1 MVAGQS
7 WVGDVL
13 TQERH
18 QQGGRVL
25 LCRRPC
31 REQLRAFTKSSQ
43 ATASAAPHLNEG
55 EEAQSGA
62 DTSHSDG
69 SDSVNHAAPRNSA
82 RDSIQEVATRLDFG
96 DGNGCSPTRARPETR
111 EVSTQTDER
120 PQAREVSIQTEE
132 RRWHGVHMERARTV
146 PEQPGYKRLLRSLRG
161 EADALPPLKEADVL
175 HEHEKPWT

>member
-82 RDSIQEVATRLDFG
+82 RDSIQGVATRLDFG
-96 DGNGCSPTRARPETR
+96 STRNTGSVHPDRRGATSTGSVNPDRGASLAWRSHGARADCTR
-111 EVSTQTDER
+111 TSR
-120 PQAREVSIQTEE
+120 LQALAAQPALSQ
-132 RRWHGVHMERARTV
+132 GPPV
-146 PEQPGYKRLLRSLRG
+146 PGTRSLT
-161 EADALPPLKEADVL
+161 ALSREINSVRSLVMFI
-175 HEHEKPWT
+175 